1 MLSILPPFAERHEEP
16 IIVFCYCCWLV
27 FVLFPDTISRQR
39 TPSWI
44 RSVVSF
50 FPFSFNENATT
61 AHKRYTR
68 IPVSSMKHNKTIA
81 LNKLAKSIFL
91 LSLSVYLCRSRH
103 CMCVCVCIM
112 YDFQWNELNWKKN
125 RSTESEMNAEGM
137 LRCKHCKHFL
147 FQFSMYEYVL
157 MACLRYSMMI
167 QTHTLTEI
175 ERCASSS
182 SSSSTIFI
190 FHFHSFLAPVWE
202 CVSRSIRWSTLC
214 VCVCSVKSCRIFDW
228 PWPRYLSHS
237 SSSSYFCTFPIYIS
251 IESECLC
258 VQCESIEFHSIVNC
272 AQLQPLLFRNS
283 PDTIVIIIS
292 MCILCTH
299 YCVVWFLSADCRL
312 PMNVVRACVCLCQ

>member
-103 CMCVCVCIM
+103 CMCVCVLCTI
-112 YDFQWNELNWKKN
+112 FN
-125 RSTESEMNAEGM
+125 EMNWIEKKTGAPNPKWMRKECCGANIANI
-137 LRCKHCKHFL
+137 
-147 FQFSMYEYVL
+147 FSFNFPCMNMYWWLVYGT
-157 MACLRYSMMI
+157 RWWYKR
-167 QTHTLTEI
+167 TH
-175 ERCASSS
+175 
-182 SSSSTIFI
+182 
-190 FHFHSFLAPVWE
+190 
-202 CVSRSIRWSTLC
+202 
-214 VCVCSVKSCRIFDW
+214 
-228 PWPRYLSHS
+228 
-237 SSSSYFCTFPIYIS
+237 
-251 IESECLC
+251 
-258 VQCESIEFHSIVNC
+258 
-272 AQLQPLLFRNS
+272 S
-283 PDTIVIIIS
+283 PK
-292 MCILCTH
+292 
-299 YCVVWFLSADCRL
+299 
-312 PMNVVRACVCLCQ
+312 